1 MSSTVNTQRDR
12 RFALLVSR
20 DARVQ
25 FAYPANSELR
35 RDQPLL
41 DISVTGLSFGLE
53 HELPLLVRGAVIH
66 GAVVRVGDCDMTG
79 KLLVKHL
86 TRSEDQFVCG
96 AVFYPAS
103 EMESVKLNGLIAGIS
118 AQTR

>member
-12 RFALLVSR
+12 RFALLQSR
-20 DARVQ
+20 NARVQ
-25 FAYPANSELR
+25 FAYPANCERR

-41 DISVTGLSFGLE
+41 DISVSGLSFGLE
-53 HELPLLVRGAVIH
+53 HELPLLARGAVIH
-66 GAVVRVGDCDMTG
+66 GAVVCVGECAMTG
-79 KLLVKHL
+79 KLLVKHV
-86 TRSEDQFVCG
+86 TRSARQFVCG

-103 EMESVKLNGLIAGIS
+103 EIESVKLNGVIAGIS